1 MSEQEQRTPDQIPER
16 LTFVLG
22 SGQSATMDKAGTVS
36 WLKHLFEFY
45 NGEEKDWHD
54 KAYNGERTP
63 GGFDPAYENEWLRY
77 RQEAAALAFA
87 IRVIS
92 GEAP

>member
-1 MSEQEQRTPDQIPER
+1 MSDKELRTPEQIPER

-22 SGQSATMDKAGTVS
+22 SGQSATMDKASTVR

-45 NGEEKDWHD
+45 NGQEKDWHD
-54 KAYNGERTP
+54 KTYNGERTP
-63 GGFDPAYENEWLRY
+63 GGFCQANENEWLRY

-87 IRVIS
+87 IQVIS

>member
-1 MSEQEQRTPDQIPER
+1 MIEHTVPER

-22 SGQSATMDKAGTVS
+22 SGQSATQDMAGAVH

-45 NGEEKDWHD
+45 NDQEKDWYD
-54 KAYNGERTP
+54 KTYNGERTTS
-63 GGFDPAYENEWLRY
+63 FSQSNENEWLRY

-87 IRVIS
+87 IQVIS
-92 GEAP
+92 GEEP

>member
-1 MSEQEQRTPDQIPER
+1 MTEQRTPDDRMPER

-22 SGQSATMDKAGTVS
+22 SGESATVDKATTVR

-54 KAYNGERTP
+54 KTYNGERTP
-63 GGFDPAYENEWLRY
+63 GGFNQGYENEWMRY
-77 RQEAAALAFA
+77 RQEAASLAFA
-87 IRVIS
+87 IQVIS